1 MAEKDEMYRILD
13 AMRVNVYVT
22 DIETDEII
30 FMNHLMKNTY
40 HKENVEGRKCYE
52 ELQDRQDEL
61 CSFCPKKQL
70 KELGQL
76 GKCVEWVENNHKVN
90 RIFKNYDCLIP
101 WIDGRIVH
109 MQQSV
114 DITDTIELNKQAK
127 MDDLCG
133 MLNRRAGKER
143 LREALKEAKQK
154 QKALQVVLLDV
165 DHLKETN
172 DIYGH
177 KEGDFLLKEL
187 SNKLKQQL
195 IDPEFMFRLSG
206 DEFVIVSSNKDD
218 KEMAKFMLE
227 CLEKAKQ
234 LKMHCQ
240 KEYEFSFCF
249 GIYSVHGEHTLDV
262 NDIIAKA
269 DEQMYEQK
277 LRFRKTR
284 MAELNEN
291 PFRHSTAESED
302 FEYDSTQLYDAL
314 MKSTDDFIYICNMKT
329 GVFRYSP
336 AQVQLLNL
344 PSQIIADPLPV
355 WKQIVHP
362 QDWDRF
368 YRSNMEIGENQ
379 KDYHSVEFRAKTCH
393 GEYIWL
399 KCRGQLMRDSYGE
412 PSMFAGIMTQLDR
425 LNKIDALT
433 HLFNRHELN
442 KAGREKIKDKAVD
455 SLALMILDI
464 DDFKNVNELYD
475 RSFGDKVLKSTAQM
489 IQSNLPGNASLYKL
503 DNDQMGVLIE
513 NCQIEDIHNL
523 YQTIQKQL
531 LRQQLQEHY
540 DCQIQISAGCAMAPI
555 DANEF
560 EELYTYADYAM
571 QNAKANGKNQ
581 LCMFDPSISKN
592 KERALEILRNL
603 RESVRNHFQNFNL
616 VFQPQ
621 MDAKTIKTIGVE
633 ALLRWHCDSLGTV
646 SPMEF
651 IPILEANALMSDV
664 GAWVL
669 RTAIQKGKEWI
680 RLDPKFTISVN
691 VSALQVLNGEFA
703 KRVKRILEEEAFPAQ
718 NLILELTESNT
729 ISNMRLFE
737 KEFDQLKQMG
747 IRLAMDDF
755 GTGYSSLEN
764 LKHGVAN
771 VVKIDRAFVKDIQ
784 KSQFDTVLISFIIAI
799 CHSVDIAVCLEG
811 IETKKEWQLVESMG
825 LDCYQGYLFGKPM
838 TTDDISERLRKER
851 TMVE

>member
-1 MAEKDEMYRILD
+1 MAEKDKMYRILD

-206 DEFVIVSSNKDD
+206 DEFVIVSSNKND

-227 CLEKAKQ
+227 CLEKVKQ

-314 MKSTDDFIYICNMKT
+314 MKSTDDFIYICNMKN

-344 PSQIIADPLPV
+344 PSEIIADPLPV

-368 YRSNMEIGENQ
+368 YRSNMEI
-379 KDYHSVEFRAKTCH
+379 
-393 GEYIWL
+393 
-399 KCRGQLMRDSYGE
+399 
-412 PSMFAGIMTQLDR
+412 
-425 LNKIDALT
+425 
-433 HLFNRHELN
+433 
-442 KAGREKIKDKAVD
+442 EKII
-455 SLALMILDI
+455 IL
-464 DDFKNVNELYD
+464 
-475 RSFGDKVLKSTAQM
+475 
-489 IQSNLPGNASLYKL
+489 
-503 DNDQMGVLIE
+503 
-513 NCQIEDIHNL
+513 
-523 YQTIQKQL
+523 
-531 LRQQLQEHY
+531 
-540 DCQIQISAGCAMAPI
+540 
-555 DANEF
+555 
-560 EELYTYADYAM
+560 
-571 QNAKANGKNQ
+571 
-581 LCMFDPSISKN
+581 
-592 KERALEILRNL
+592 
-603 RESVRNHFQNFNL
+603 
-616 VFQPQ
+616 
-621 MDAKTIKTIGVE
+621 
-633 ALLRWHCDSLGTV
+633 
-646 SPMEF
+646 
-651 IPILEANALMSDV
+651 
-664 GAWVL
+664 
-669 RTAIQKGKEWI
+669 
-680 RLDPKFTISVN
+680 
-691 VSALQVLNGEFA
+691 
-703 KRVKRILEEEAFPAQ
+703 
-718 NLILELTESNT
+718 
-729 ISNMRLFE
+729 
-737 KEFDQLKQMG
+737 
-747 IRLAMDDF
+747 
-755 GTGYSSLEN
+755 
-764 LKHGVAN
+764 
-771 VVKIDRAFVKDIQ
+771 
-784 KSQFDTVLISFIIAI
+784 
-799 CHSVDIAVCLEG
+799 
-811 IETKKEWQLVESMG
+811 
-825 LDCYQGYLFGKPM
+825 
-838 TTDDISERLRKER
+838 
-851 TMVE
+851 